1 MPTAVAAVVAW
12 ESSSGSM
19 GDDLGDDWGV
29 EGLDSGDEGTST
41 AAGAAAVAPKEATKK
56 ENKTNNKTNNKKNDE
71 SSSATN
77 TLAGRKRDR
86 SQLSPEGFEET
97 DSSEGDGEEK
107 EQDKEQDEESRLK
120 AAEEEE
126 ARLRRA
132 EKKKQK
138 LKAFKAKLKEKKK
151 QRSQEDSLAPAAT
164 KTGDGGEQGAKAG
177 VAVNNTVEEEA
188 EELWARF
195 CKVRGDLVT
204 PLELDFPWI
213 TAGSLAR
220 VEGFGAHT
228 AMKLVGFIK
237 ASLPDWKKRIQ
248 NRNSNAPRGSP
259 SVLIVCAGARRCVE
273 VMKHLTAFRCQVVKL
288 FAKHLKIEEQKVM
301 LRKGCF
307 PLGVGTPGR
316 MRALATA
323 GSLRL
328 DSSALV
334 ILDLEKNVKG
344 RSVLDMDGVSGD
356 TMAFLSDCVRPH
368 LVSASGGDGSGKKNK
383 GGGGGGGPQGK
394 GATTGQLRIALY

>member
-1 MPTAVAAVVAW
+1 
-12 ESSSGSM
+12 M

-41 AAGAAAVAPKEATKK
+41 AAAAAAVAPKEATKK
-56 ENKTNNKTNNKKNDE
+56 QNKANNNSNKKKNDD
-71 SSSATN
+71 SSSTTN
-77 TLAGRKRDR
+77 TLAGRKRGR

-97 DSSEGDGEEK
+97 DSSEGDGEEE
-107 EQDKEQDEESRLK
+107 EQDEEQDEESRLK
-120 AAEEEE
+120 AVEEEE

-151 QRSQEDSLAPAAT
+151 QRSQEESLAPAAT

-177 VAVNNTVEEEA
+177 AAVTNTVEEEA

-344 RSVLDMDGVSGD
+344 RNVLDMEGVSGD
-356 TMAFLSDCVRPH
+356 TMAFLSDCIRPH
-368 LVSASGGDGSGKKNK
+368 LVSASSGGGSGKKKK

-394 GATTGQLRIALY
+394 GAATGQLRIALY

>member
-1 MPTAVAAVVAW
+1 
-12 ESSSGSM
+12 M

-164 KTGDGGEQGAKAG
+164 KTGDGGEQAKAG
-177 VAVNNTVEEEA
+177 VAVTNTVEEEA

-273 VMKHLTAFRCQVVKL
+273 VMKNLTAFRCQVVKL

>member
-1 MPTAVAAVVAW
+1 
-12 ESSSGSM
+12 M
-19 GDDLGDDWGV
+19 GDDLGDEWV
-29 EGLDSGDEGTST
+29 AEALDSGDEGVSMTVTEAAEPPTAKSMKTSKNGKGITST
-41 AAGAAAVAPKEATKK
+41 SAASAPTA
-56 ENKTNNKTNNKKNDE
+56 
-71 SSSATN
+71 
-77 TLAGRKRDR
+77 LAGRKRGR
-86 SQLSPEGFEET
+86 AQLSAEGFEESDG
-97 DSSEGDGEEK
+97 DSDGTGDDDGDEDEE
-107 EQDKEQDEESRLK
+107 EEDEESRLK
-120 AAEEEE
+120 AAAEEE
-126 ARLRRA
+126 AKLRRA

-138 LKAFKAKLKEKKK
+138 LKALKAKMKEKKK
-151 QRSQEDSLAPAAT
+151 QRSAEEAAAAAAAHGGQAGG
-164 KTGDGGEQGAKAG
+164 GDRKGAAAAAAAG
-177 VAVNNTVEEEA
+177 VTAGEEA

-213 TAGSLAR
+213 TEGSLAR
-220 VEGFGAHT
+220 VDGFGAHT

-301 LRKGCF
+301 LKKGCF
-307 PLGVGTPGR
+307 PIGVGTPGR

-334 ILDLEKNVKG
+334 VLDLEKNVKG
-344 RSVLDMDGVSGD
+344 RNVLDMDGVSGD
-356 TMAFLSDCVRPH
+356 TMAFLAECVRPH
-368 LVSASGGDGSGKKNK
+368 LASSQSGKKHK
-383 GGGGGGGPQGK
+383 GGGVSQGK
-394 GATTGQLRIALY
+394 GVTASGQGQLRIALY

>member
-1 MPTAVAAVVAW
+1 
-12 ESSSGSM
+12 M

-41 AAGAAAVAPKEATKK
+41 AAAAAAVAPKEATKK
-56 ENKTNNKTNNKKNDE
+56 QNKANNNSNKKKNDD
-71 SSSATN
+71 SSSTTN
-77 TLAGRKRDR
+77 TLAGRKRGR

-97 DSSEGDGEEK
+97 DSSEGDGEEE
-107 EQDKEQDEESRLK
+107 EQDEEQDEESRLK
-120 AAEEEE
+120 AVEEEE

-151 QRSQEDSLAPAAT
+151 QRSQEESLAPAAT
-164 KTGDGGEQGAKAG
+164 KAGDGGERGAKAG
-177 VAVNNTVEEEA
+177 AAVTNTVEEEA

-344 RSVLDMDGVSGD
+344 RNVLDMEGVSGD
-356 TMAFLSDCVRPH
+356 TMAFLSDCIRPH
-368 LVSASGGDGSGKKNK
+368 LVSASSGGGSGKKKK

-394 GATTGQLRIALY
+394 GAATGQLRIALY